1 MSDFKLRLIKDS
13 TIGDIVS
20 DLTYAVQSGAA
31 QTTYQSFGVTSPSNS
46 ALNFVVQIPSENIV
60 VGRDVLITSGLTFTM
75 QLTNIPVGTLAMQWG
90 LNTSLQVFP
99 LASLMTTMNAQINNT
114 NVSINLQD
122 VLPSI
127 LRMNDSREL
136 YRYNSTSPSLPDQI
150 YGAYP
155 DAVSTTNN
163 PMASIFSGSYDID
176 QNPRGGFPVAM
187 TVIHNITAGGTDTS
201 LTSTDLADTWYIQI
215 TTVVTEPLF
224 LSPFSWGNPEFNS
237 QGLVGINNIN
247 LTCNI
252 DTSLKRLLSTSIPA
266 NRIVGVYAGLRTQAG
281 VQSNNLFQSVG
292 VPNAIYAGPVLFPPT
307 GSTPALLFKFLS
319 AQPSDKVMAKNVVPY
334 ISYPRYLTNTVT
346 APVASGSTITLTSA
360 NLQLNQLPDLIMIT
374 VRKPMA
380 SQTIQD
386 TMSQFA
392 IKSISVNLNNQSGL
406 LSSCSTEDLWRISQ
420 KNGSTQSYLE
430 FAGLFAGNNPVDGYV
445 TNVPSTGSVL
455 ILNPAIN
462 LSLVDYL
469 SCGSLGNFNLQFN
482 VQVTNQFSVGVIPEI
497 CVVCVNSGIF
507 LSEMGTSATY
517 TGILSK
523 EMVLNAKKH
532 EHMGTAEA
540 MRLVGGKMHHM
551 SSAVKLHHSHAVHV
565 PHTPSVPKHKMHSLM

>member
-1 MSDFKLRLIKDS
+1 MSDFKTTLIKDS
-13 TIGDIVS
+13 TIADITS
-20 DLTYAVQSGAA
+20 DLTYAVQSGAS

-46 ALNFVVQIPSENIV
+46 ALNFVVQVPSENIV
-60 VGRDVLITSGLTFTM
+60 VGRDVLITSGLSFTM
-75 QLTNIPVGTLAMQWG
+75 QLTNIAVGQLAMKWG

-136 YRYNSTSPSLPDQI
+136 YRYNSTSPSLPDQV
-150 YGAYP
+150 YGSYAN
-155 DAVSTTNN
+155 AVKTTNN
-163 PMASIFSGSYDID
+163 PMASIFDGGYDID
-176 QNPRGGFPVAM
+176 QNPRGSFPVAM
-187 TVIHNITAGGTDTS
+187 TVLHYPFGAGPADTS
-201 LTSTDLADTWYIQI
+201 LMSQDLTDVWYIQF

-224 LSPFSWGNPEFNS
+224 LSPFSFGNPEFNA

-266 NRIVGVYAGLRTQAG
+266 NQIVGVYPGLRTLAG
-281 VQSNNLFQSVG
+281 VQTNNLFQSVG
-292 VPNAIYAGPVLFPPT
+292 VPNAIYAGPVVLPPT
-307 GSTPALLFKFLS
+307 GSTPSLLFKFLS
-319 AQPSDKVMAKNVVPY
+319 PQPSDKIMAKNVVPY
-334 ISYPRYLTNTVT
+334 ISYPRYLTNTVS
-346 APVASGSTITLTSA
+346 APVNSGVTLSLTSA
-360 NLQLNQLPDLIMIT
+360 NLQLNQLPDLFLIT

-430 FAGLFAGNNPVDGYV
+430 FVGIFAGNNPDDGYLE
-445 TNVPSTGSVL
+445 NVPSTGSVL
-455 ILNPAIN
+455 ILNPAMD
-462 LSLVDYL
+462 LSLPDYL

-482 VQVTNQFSVGVIPEI
+482 VQVTNQYSVAVIPEI

-507 LSEMGTSATY
+507 VSEMGTSTTY

-532 EHMGTAEA
+532 EHMGSAEA
-540 MRLVGGKMHHM
+540 KRLVGGKMHHM
-551 SSAVKLHHSHAVHV
+551 SSAVKLHHSK
-565 PHTPSVPKHKMHSLM
+565 PSHPSPPKHKMHSLM